1 MKVTQKLLSVA
12 VVICVALFM
21 FACGEGEKVADLEK
35 QVAQLSSE
43 KADLEN
49 KISAIEGKPAAKAE
63 EKTYKIASSLAI
75 TGPTSDVGSPY
86 AKGVEDYCKYVNDEK
101 LLGDDKLE
109 CFIRDDGYKTEVTKR
124 NFEEFLGEDIVFYLN
139 YSTGSTMA
147 MKKDF
152 DEEKIPTLPA
162 SFHAGNLVDSKYI
175 FLPISSY
182 SSQAVGLAE
191 YVVANHKGSGKPKV
205 AMFIHPSA
213 FGRASRDDVKKAI
226 DAGLGIELVE
236 IVEHGKDLDNTAML
250 QRFQSKGVQ
259 YVISHTVQPPVATM
273 LKGAQSLGMLASS
286 FGEDGKITFLGAH
299 YAGGPDLI
307 GLAGSAAEN
316 YYWTT
321 SYKLMTA
328 KGPGTDAQLDLA
340 KRYGREENVAMSQN
354 YTNGIMVAQVAVEA
368 MQRAKSKGKEINRAN
383 LYEELL
389 GMNGYNAY
397 YPLTTVG
404 PVTFSETDREGV
416 DTLQLYVA
424 KDGVFQE
431 VGAPFSPEYAMKIK
445 S

>member
-1 MKVTQKLLSVA
+1 MKN
-12 VVICVALFM
+12 
-21 FACGEGEKVADLEK
+21 K
-35 QVAQLSSE
+35 QVTFILVVLSFLLILGFSTQALAGE
-43 KADLEN
+43 
-49 KISAIEGKPAAKAE
+49 
-63 EKTYKIASSLAI
+63 TYNIALSLAI

-86 AKGVEDYCKYVNDEK
+86 SKGAEDYVKFVNDEK
-101 LLGDDKLE
+101 LLGDDKLVI
-109 CFIRDDGYKTEVTKR
+109 FIRDDGYKTEVTKR
-124 NFEEFLGEDIVFYLN
+124 NFEDFLDENIVFYLN

-147 MKKDF
+147 MRKDF
-152 DEEKIPTLPA
+152 DEEKIPVLPA
-162 SFHAGNLVDSKYI
+162 SFHAGNLVDSTYI

-191 YVVANHKGSGKPKV
+191 YVAANHKGSGKPKV
-205 AMFIHPSA
+205 ALFLHPSA
-213 FGRASRDDVKKAI
+213 FGRAPRDDVKKAVT
-226 DAGLGIELVE
+226 AGLNVEIVE

-259 YVISHTVQPPVATM
+259 YVISQTVQPPVATM
-273 LKGAQSLGMLASS
+273 LKGAQSLGMIAKTY
-286 FGEDGKITFLGAH
+286 GEAGKITFLGCH

-328 KGPGTDAQLDLA
+328 KGPGTDAQLALA
-340 KRYGREENVAMSQN
+340 KRYGRDEKVAQSQN
-354 YTNGIMVAQVAVEA
+354 YTNGIMVVQVAVEA
-368 MQRAKSKGKEINRAN
+368 MRRAKTKGKKVTRAS
-383 LYEELL
+383 LYEEML

-404 PVTFSETDREGV
+404 PVTFSKTDREGV

-424 KDGVFQE
+424 KGGVFYE
-431 VGAPFSPEYAMKIK
+431 LGLPFASEYVKKIK
-445 S
+445 

>member
-1 MKVTQKLLSVA
+1 MKK
-12 VVICVALFM
+12 
-21 FACGEGEKVADLEK
+21 K
-35 QVAQLSSE
+35 QVTFMLVTLSFLLVLGFSAQALAGE
-43 KADLEN
+43 
-49 KISAIEGKPAAKAE
+49 
-63 EKTYKIASSLAI
+63 TYKIASSLAI
-75 TGPTSDVGSPY
+75 TGPTSDVGDPY
-86 AKGVEDYCKYVNDEK
+86 ARGIEDYCKYVNDEK
-101 LLGDDKLE
+101 LLGEDKLE

-124 NFEEFLGEDIVFYLN
+124 NFEDFLDEGIVFYLN
-139 YSTGSTMA
+139 YSTGSTLA
-147 MKKDF
+147 LRKDF
-152 DEEKIPTLPA
+152 DEEKIPVLPA

-191 YVVANHKGSGKPKV
+191 YVADHHKGSGKPKV

-250 QRFQSKGVQ
+250 KRFESKGVQ

-286 FGEDGKITFLGAH
+286 FGEPGKITFLGAH

-328 KGPGTDAQLDLA
+328 PGAGTDAQLALA
-340 KRYGREENVAMSQN
+340 KRYGRDESVGMSQN
-354 YTNGIMVAQVAVEA
+354 YTNGIMVAQVAVET
-368 MQRAKSKGKEINRAN
+368 MRRAKAQDKKVTRAS

-389 GMNGYNAY
+389 DMNGYNAY

-404 PVTFSETDREGV
+404 PVTFSKTDREGV
-416 DTLQLYVA
+416 DSLQLYVV
-424 KDGVFQE
+424 KGGVFRE
-431 VGAPFSPEYAMKIK
+431 IGAPFSSEYVKKIK
-445 S
+445 K